1 MAREAKIEGY
11 FSHRK
16 FIEAIESIEESESTA
31 GEKLNLVLSDY
42 CTDALPVFFDLQ
54 TTKNVESISVPWNF
68 GLNKHSMKY
77 FTGRFGRRE
86 TCGTTETY
94 GKTKIG
100 GGKTKI
106 GGGKTTYEKIFSA
119 TEEMSLRTLQIGSE
133 LFLNE
138 VEAIPGYSTYRTN
151 LLFSSFVT
159 NLPLDFKQIE
169 FRKPPK
175 GKESVFLFENGLVFS
190 ADRRILYF
198 CLKSVNQNELFL
210 PCETEII
217 AARAFYGC
225 KGIRKIKL
233 PKNLIFVDIDAFTNC
248 GAKIEEAD

>member
-77 FTGRFGRRE
+77 FTGRF
-86 TCGTTETY
+86 CGSENC
-94 GKTKIG
+94 

-119 TEEMSLRTLQIGSE
+119 TEKMSLRTLQIGSE

-225 KGIRKIKL
+225 NGIRKIKL